1 MGIDTLKQAVKQSTQ
16 QAECNQAEIDS
27 LKLAV
32 TEQAEASQQQ
42 LKLQVAL
49 TADRELTLSQ
59 ATENSN
65 CMEIVQVEMQAKLE
79 SLTVD
84 LEETYTVVAELEAAQ
99 LTLQYEVETKVEL
112 LQQKT
117 LENEEMGN
125 KVDDFIAN
133 TQAEMQATLQRQAVE
148 LDEAKATVTE
158 LGAAKVELESEVQ
171 LL

>member
-16 QAECNQAEIDS
+16 QAECRRAEIDT
-27 LKLAV
+27 LKLAA
-32 TEQAEASQQQ
+32 TEQAQASQQQ

-59 ATENSN
+59 ATANN
-65 CMEIVQVEMQAKLE
+65 DCMEIVQVEMQAKLE

-99 LTLQYEVETKVEL
+99 LTLQREVETQVEL

-117 LENEEMGN
+117 LENGDQQEQIELLSQQMQ
-125 KVDDFIAN
+125 
-133 TQAEMQATLQRQAVE
+133 QAECSAQLACSARETLELAMQQQEADAAVSQM
-148 LDEAKATVTE
+148 KFT
-158 LGAAKVELESEVQ
+158 
-171 LL
+171 